1 MLTSNF
7 ELLVTRIADTTTPLT
22 PATAP
27 FRKVVTGHFLTV
39 TNLDPT
45 RRINLQAQ
53 LTITSST
60 GNSTIIPGT
69 NVRVIFDN
77 GTIENNNPKS
87 LNPIPS
93 VAGSSAF
100 RTGVFSLGPKQ
111 TGLLAILPI
120 ISASVLTSLDL
131 AIRGYIELRQ
141 SRFNG
146 PFVNLGAIPPA
157 DVLFTPETR
166 GTFLDEA
173 FPTVVTT
180 DELDFDQSAYAL
192 PTANGK
198 ATDTV
203 AGLPPIIFDFGT
215 TITREAFM
223 KKNPSLLDDEAEL
236 VFDNINEVL
245 ELQQAKKEK

>member
-7 ELLVTRIADTTTPLT
+7 ELLVARIADTTTPLT

-27 FRKVVTGHFLTV
+27 FRKIVTGHFLTV

-45 RRINLQAQ
+45 RRINLQAL

-60 GNSTIIPGT
+60 GNSTIVPGT
-69 NVRVIFDN
+69 NVRVVFDN
-77 GTIENNNPKS
+77 GSIENNNPKS
-87 LNPIPS
+87 LISIPS
-93 VAGSSAF
+93 IGGSSTF

-141 SRFNG
+141 SRSNG
-146 PFVNLGAIPPA
+146 VFLNLGAIPAA

-173 FPTVVTT
+173 FPTNVTT
-180 DELDFDQSAYAL
+180 DELDFDQATYAL

-198 ATDTV
+198 SRDTV
-203 AGLPPIIFDFGT
+203 AGLPAIDFDFVR
-215 TITREAFM
+215 IPTREVFL
-223 KKNPSLLDDEAEL
+223 KKNPALSEDEAGIIYE
-236 VFDNINEVL
+236 NINDVL
-245 ELQQAKKEK
+245 SLQKAVPAK